1 MASSNSVNPLPY
13 SDFRSDTSTAP
24 TPEMFAAMMKAS
36 LGDDVFS
43 EDDSVKK
50 LEQYVATLCGHE
62 AALFCASGTMSNQ
75 LAHRVHLCN
84 PPQSA
89 LVDIRSHVFNYEA
102 GGISFHSQAAVYP
115 VMPGNSKY
123 LTVEDIA
130 SRLVMDVDVHY
141 APTRVISLENTLN
154 GTIMPF
160 DEIVRIRQLT
170 QDHDI
175 KLHLDGARLWHASVA
190 TGISMKDYCRQFDTV
205 SLCLSKGIGAP
216 IGSILVGSEA
226 IIKKARHFRLLFGG
240 GWRQAG
246 ILAEAALWGIKTN
259 WPIMDET
266 HRRAKWL
273 ERAFLMVGCQITN
286 PVDTNMIWVDTT
298 QAGFTVDELMAA
310 LAKEKIKISGSGN
323 ATRVVLHYQITN
335 EAVERFMDV
344 LRELASTSRMKINV
358 DLVKAS
364 MIEQPESIME
374 QQMERKVEMED
385 VQETMALD
393 ATAPDA
399 SLTPIS
405 PDCPLADAQVPMR
418 PTMTDGQS
426 ISGEEEE
433 ESEDEGE
440 EDRVR
445 GIMRRHTY
453 YDMSNL
459 ESFQE
464 RQCLFEESG
473 RPTLTIPRKIQRARA
488 NGTGQGQGQEQEE
501 VQGQRQIV
509 HAGAKHDNG
518 RQTRFRPRS
527 EHEGEQQQQQQQ
539 QPMVRKKS
547 NWLNKVATEQGH
559 NKNKHEHSFKQ
570 RENECMREP
579 QPHKNRDVDDI
590 LYNDDDEVEQDEAE
604 DVTIIPRASRR
615 MSLPSRHRRTHS
627 LPLGPEHSPLVNKR
641 KLTFGYRI
649 AQSPASKALKRA
661 STRIARWSGSLL
673 TRES

>member
-1 MASSNSVNPLPY
+1 MASSSSVNPLPY

-115 VMPGNSKY
+115 AMPGNSKY

-160 DEIVRIRQLT
+160 EEIVRIRQLA

-216 IGSILVGSEA
+216 IGSILVGSDA
-226 IIKKARHFRLLFGG
+226 TIKKARHFRLLFGG

-246 ILAEAALWGIKTN
+246 LLAEAALWGIKTN

-273 ERAFLMVGCQITN
+273 ERAFLMVGCEISN
-286 PVDTNMIWVDTT
+286 PVDTNMVWVDTT
-298 QAGFTVDELMAA
+298 QAGFTVEELIAA
-310 LAKEKIKISGSGN
+310 LAKEKIKISGSGH
-323 ATRVVLHYQITN
+323 AARVVLHYQITD

-344 LRELASTSRMKINV
+344 LRELASTPRMKVNV

-374 QQMERKVEMED
+374 QQKEWKVEMED
-385 VQETMALD
+385 VLQETTTPLD
-393 ATAPDA
+393 ATAPDT
-399 SLTPIS
+399 SVTLVS
-405 PDCPLADAQVPMR
+405 PDCPLSNAQVPMR
-418 PTMTDGQS
+418 PTITDGQS

-433 ESEDEGE
+433 ESEEEEEE

-453 YDMSNL
+453 YDGSNL

-464 RQCLFEESG
+464 RQCLFEEG
-473 RPTLTIPRKIQRARA
+473 ERRTLTIPRKIQRAQT
-488 NGTGQGQGQEQEE
+488 NGTGQGQGQEEQVQE
-501 VQGQRQIV
+501 QRQIV
-509 HAGAKHDNG
+509 HSGAKHDNG
-518 RQTRFRPRS
+518 RLTRFRLRT
-527 EHEGEQQQQQQQ
+527 EHESEQ
-539 QPMVRKKS
+539 QPMVRR
-547 NWLNKVATEQGH
+547 NWLNKVATEHGH
-559 NKNKHEHSFKQ
+559 NKNKHEHSFKLK
-570 RENECMREP
+570 RENECTREP

-590 LYNDDDEVEQDEAE
+590 LYYKDEDEVEQDEAE
-604 DVTIIPRASRR
+604 DVTIVPRVSRS
-615 MSLPSRHRRTHS
+615 MSLPSRRRKTHS
-627 LPLGPEHSPLVNKR
+627 LPSGPEHSPVANKR
-641 KLTFGYRI
+641 KLTIGYRI
-649 AQSPASKALKRA
+649 SQSPASKALKRA